1 MRLEVNNSNSH
12 HQILSDCPA
21 LSSLLLV
28 ATMPLEA
35 SSNRTLSARLRRQR
49 HHHLEVDRPS
59 PPIIRSDRSHR
70 LRPSVAVAG
79 PVALEVE
86 ALLLATP
93 LAEVAEGEVPE
104 ARALEVVAIRS
115 LPAAFSP
122 RVHVGTAQI
131 VNSLTIPEVA
141 TRTTVLRPLVVPLAV
156 VLLEWLRRRHHL
168 AVAVAVGAVALV
180 QQRQEQVLLPV
191 VSATLSE
198 GRGDKMQK
206 NELTTFRSRDLLC
219 RTVDL

>member
-1 MRLEVNNSNSH
+1 M
-12 HQILSDCPA
+12 
-21 LSSLLLV
+21 
-28 ATMPLEA
+28 
-35 SSNRTLSARLRRQR
+35 
-49 HHHLEVDRPS
+49 
-59 PPIIRSDRSHR
+59 
-70 LRPSVAVAG
+70 AG
-79 PVALEVE
+79 PVALGVE
-86 ALLLATP
+86 PLLLATP

-104 ARALEVVAIRS
+104 ARALEVAAIRS

-141 TRTTVLRPLVVPLAV
+141 TRTTVLRALVVPLAV
-156 VLLEWLRRRHHL
+156 VLLEWLRRRHRL
-168 AVAVAVGAVALV
+168 AVAVGVVALV

-206 NELTTFRSRDLLC
+206 KRADYN
-219 RTVDL
+219 

>member
-156 VLLEWLRRRHHL
+156 VLLE
-168 AVAVAVGAVALV
+168 
-180 QQRQEQVLLPV
+180 
-191 VSATLSE
+191 
-198 GRGDKMQK
+198 
-206 NELTTFRSRDLLC
+206 
-219 RTVDL
+219 